1 MKNSRLS
8 AKTVFL
14 YTLMLGAAVI
24 FLFIMLGDYS
34 GFVKTYKAELKS
46 RPRALPPARQIPP
59 RAVRFNFT
67 GDNAQ
72 QVLLHADFN
81 HWGATE
87 IALEKISQNTF
98 SKTLVLPPG
107 EYKYY
112 FIVDGRP
119 AQDEGA
125 SNNIIY
131 EGRQVSIKTVL

>member
-1 MKNSRLS
+1 
-8 AKTVFL
+8 
-14 YTLMLGAAVI
+14 MLGAAVI

-46 RPRALPPARQIPP
+46 RPRVIPPARQIPP

-67 GDNAQ
+67 GDSAQ

-112 FIVDGRP
+112 FIVDGSPQRDS
-119 AQDEGA
+119 AA
-125 SNNIIY
+125 ANNISY
-131 EGRQVSIKTVL
+131 EGQEVSIKKVL